1 MERES
6 CDRRNNHY
14 KYSNNFYDFIISRLK
29 NPTLLPFCVKAVQLT
44 SRALL
49 PEPNIF
55 LSGTPVVD
63 KIHFTLG
70 L

>member
-1 MERES
+1 VTEKIIIE
-6 CDRRNNHY
+6 
-14 KYSNNFYDFIISRLK
+14 YSNNFYDFIIFRLK

-44 SRALL
+44 SQALL

-63 KIHFTLG
+63 KINFTLG